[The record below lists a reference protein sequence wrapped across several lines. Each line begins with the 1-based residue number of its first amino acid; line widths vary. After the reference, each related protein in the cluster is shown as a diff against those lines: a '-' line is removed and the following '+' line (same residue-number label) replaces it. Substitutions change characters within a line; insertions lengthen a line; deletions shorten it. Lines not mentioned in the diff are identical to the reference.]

1 MRFDGKIYRATA
13 VLVGKPGDL
22 PDFPE
27 DRSIHRL
34 DPR

>member
-1 MRFDGKIYRATA
+1 MRFDGKIDGATA

-22 PDFPE
+22 PDFPV
-27 DRSIHRL
+27 DRFIYRL